1 MAVPYI
7 PIRPCLWGL
16 KVLLRMWDI
25 WPLLLYMCL
34 GITHNKIVCKS
45 MVYAYMH
52 HTCIRWKNIVLHT
65 KILNVEGIGKQN
77 PT

>member
-1 MAVPYI
+1 MAVTYI

-16 KVLLRMWDI
+16 KVLLSFVFGSYLD
-25 WPLLLYMCL
+25 MCL

-45 MVYAYMH
+45 MVYVYMH
-52 HTCIRWKNIVLHT
+52 HTCIRWKNIFLHT